1 MISRRFI
8 VNNSANSSRSSVQI
22 VKYPIITDKATRL
35 LENNQYSFVV
45 DRYSDKIEIK
55 EAIENLFDVK
65 VIKINTCR
73 LPRKKKRV
81 GRYIGWKP
89 QYKKAIVTLSE
100 GDVINLFTDS

>member
-1 MISRRFI
+1 MI
-8 VNNSANSSRSSVQI
+8 NSLEFSRSKAQI
-22 VKYPIITDKATRL
+22 IKYPIITDKATRL

-45 DRYSDKIEIK
+45 DRYSDKLTIKASIEY
-55 EAIENLFDVK
+55 LFDVK

-81 GRYIGWKP
+81 GKYIGWKP
-89 QYKKAIVTLSE
+89 KYKKAIVTLSE

>member
-1 MISRRFI
+1 MI
-8 VNNSANSSRSSVQI
+8 NLTSSSLSNAQVI
-22 VKYPIITDKATRL
+22 KYPIITDKATRL

-45 DRYSDKIEIK
+45 DRYSNKLDIK
-55 EAIENLFDVK
+55 AAIEYLFNVK
-65 VIKINTCR
+65 VIKVNTCR

-81 GRYIGWKP
+81 GKFIGWKP

>member
-1 MISRRFI
+1 VI
-8 VNNSANSSRSSVQI
+8 NSLDFSLSNSQI
-22 VKYPIITDKATRL
+22 IKYPIITDKATRL

-45 DRYSDKIEIK
+45 DRYSDKIAIK
-55 EAIENLFDVK
+55 TAVEYLFNVK

-73 LPRKKKRV
+73 LPRKQKRV
-81 GRYIGWKP
+81 GKYLGWKP

>member
-1 MISRRFI
+1 VINLSNF
-8 VNNSANSSRSSVQI
+8 SSSNAQI
-22 VKYPIITDKATRL
+22 IKYPIITDKATRL

-45 DRYSDKIEIK
+45 ERDSDKLTIK
-55 EAIENLFDVK
+55 AAIESLFSVK
-65 VIKINTCR
+65 VIKVNTCR

-81 GRYIGWKP
+81 GKYIGWKP